1 MNMNLYKECFAKPFS
16 FLVIYATLASDNS
29 LCFRKHPLEKKI
41 AIQF

>member
-29 LCFRKHPLEKKI
+29 LCFRKNPLEKKI